1 MSPGMAA
8 AGAASAI
15 VGRVVLV
22 TGGATGI
29 GAAVVRALVSRGHA
43 VAIHCH
49 SSLREAR
56 QLAEVAVAAGVPALA
71 VTADLRE
78 EPAVRALV
86 HRVAEHFGR
95 IDALVTCAAIDRP
108 TPLEELSPADL
119 RSHFDITCVGA
130 LLMAQEVVA
139 VMARQEAGGVIVM
152 PMASTAE
159 PPAPGHVP
167 AFTAAAA
174 IPGLVRSLAVEC
186 DARHSRVRVHGLAMA
201 SPPSVTSLEGV
212 ADAVVRLIEGLATN
226 GACLPAD
233 TPKG

>member
-8 AGAASAI
+8 AGSASAND
-15 VGRVVLV
+15 GRVVLV

-29 GAAVVRALVSRGHA
+29 GAAVVRAVVSRGHA

-56 QLAEVAVAAGVPALA
+56 ELAEAAAATGVPALA

-78 EPAVRALV
+78 EAAVRALV

-119 RSHFDITCVGA
+119 SSHFDITCVGA

-139 VMARQEAGGVIVM
+139 VMARQETGGVIVM
-152 PMASTAE
+152 PMASTAK

-186 DARHSRVRVHGLAMA
+186 AARHPRLRVYGLVMA
-201 SPPSVTSLEGV
+201 LPPSSMPLEGV
-212 ADAVVRLIEGLATN
+212 ADAVVRLLEGVAPN
-226 GACLPAD
+226 GSCLPAD
-233 TPKG
+233 TPAA